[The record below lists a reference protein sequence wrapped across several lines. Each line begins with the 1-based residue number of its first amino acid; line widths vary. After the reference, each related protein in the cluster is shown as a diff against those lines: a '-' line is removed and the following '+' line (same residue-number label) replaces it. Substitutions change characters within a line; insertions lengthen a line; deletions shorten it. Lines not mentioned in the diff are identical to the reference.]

1 MEGVL
6 VVVGFYKD
14 IELFVED
21 IEIEFY
27 DFEVNGIVIFDNVSV
42 LVYLMLE
49 FVGQEVEFV
58 FDENGDFIFIIVF
71 IENGSYSIVVNNVE
85 GGYICGLEIVYM

>member
-1 MEGVL
+1 MWEYYFLDMEGVL

-21 IEIEFY
+21 IEIDFY
-27 DFEVNGIVIFDNVSV
+27 DFEENGIIIFDNVSV

-49 FVGQEVEFV
+49 FVG
-58 FDENGDFIFIIVF
+58 
-71 IENGSYSIVVNNVE
+71 
-85 GGYICGLEIVYM
+85 